1 MKRSL
6 IVFTFWMERTKER
19 KKRTTL
25 TASTVITGEQLEKN
39 SNMTRN
45 LEHVVL
51 EIMLNRIYYSFEI
64 K

>member
-6 IVFTFWMERTKER
+6 IVFTFWTERTKER

-45 LEHVVL
+45 LQHVVL